1 MLFRSGIAIKF
12 KILPL
17 EQKVMIKENKFRT
30 ALAKRR
36 EMITTVLN
44 IRKGSCYDYRDISEE
59 FTRNLPQNVK
69 EDTETI
75 LMLDG
80 VISKRTLLE
89 LLPQI
94 DDVDQELKRL
104 EEEQAAD
111 DLLGQY
117 DQFLNESEEDK
128 DEVKENP
135 LKAMM
140 TDE

>member
-1 MLFRSGIAIKF
+1 MNLSVIAIKF
-12 KILPL
+12 KILQL
-17 EQKVMIKENKFRT
+17 EKKLMIKENKFRT

>member
-1 MLFRSGIAIKF
+1 
-12 KILPL
+12 
-17 EQKVMIKENKFRT
+17 
-30 ALAKRR
+30 
-36 EMITTVLN
+36 
-44 IRKGSCYDYRDISEE
+44 
-59 FTRNLPQNVK
+59 
-69 EDTETI
+69 
-75 LMLDG
+75 MLDG